1 MGGEGSRMGK
11 LQRVD
16 TQPEERDRLKMS
28 MESGEK
34 MEYGF
39 QVEH

>member
-1 MGGEGSRMGK
+1 MGK

-16 TQPEERDRLKMS
+16 TQPEERDSLKMS
-28 MESGEK
+28 MEPGEK
-34 MEYGF
+34 MERWF